1 MNKSRRAIYRL
12 DSVNKLFYTYCLF
25 YSVDPNKTRHNKNF
39 VFYVG
44 KAKRPTI
51 LAHRRERE
59 HIREAYH
66 KTSWHFHKSR
76 KIRLLEKKGYFIMS
90 KVLEEFDDETEA
102 YLSEKKWQKIFLD
115 NGNDLTNMIQCGIKS
130 VGSGKDH
137 PSFNTKI
144 RKSSTKIIN
153 RYTNDFWSIQKICRY
168 YKISQKTAKKIL
180 FEESNLKQRPKN
192 LRSTVWASSKGII
205 AAYQQGIPAY
215 KLAQK
220 YKCAINTITYI
231 LRTNNIQ
238 IRTKH
243 KPRKSSRAWQHKH
256 KIIKYFLSGKT
267 KTWISQKYKCDISCT
282 INPILKEANLL

>member
-168 YKISQKTAKKIL
+168 YKISQKTAKK
-180 FEESNLKQRPKN
+180 N
-192 LRSTVWASSKGII
+192 II
-205 AAYQQGIPAY
+205 
-215 KLAQK
+215 
-220 YKCAINTITYI
+220 
-231 LRTNNIQ
+231 
-238 IRTKH
+238 
-243 KPRKSSRAWQHKH
+243 
-256 KIIKYFLSGKT
+256 
-267 KTWISQKYKCDISCT
+267 
-282 INPILKEANLL
+282 